1 MQNNILLL
9 TDSYKLSH
17 YKQYPS
23 GTSHI
28 YSYFESRG
36 GKFEQVTFFGLQ
48 YLLKEYLAGEV
59 VTQAKIDQAA
69 KH

>member
-1 MQNNILLL
+1 MLGISTGRGGLNIKKMQPNIMLL

-23 GTSHI
+23 GTSQI

-36 GKFEQVTFFGLQ
+36 GEFEGVTFFGQ
-48 YLLKEYLAGEV
+48 FWR
-59 VTQAKIDQAA
+59 
-69 KH
+69 